1 MATGGGKLLNWGIF
15 VALSF
20 IWGSSFI
27 LIKEASHVL
36 SPIQVA
42 STRLLFA
49 GVILLPV
56 TIKNLL
62 KIPPLKFILI
72 FLSGLVG
79 NFIPAILFPLAET
92 KIDSSLAGFLNALTP
107 IFVLIT
113 GIVFFRAAFEAGKI
127 AGILIAFAGMVVLFI
142 SKGLPDLQHF
152 SYSLLVL
159 LAAFLYALNINMV
172 SKYLNDIPS
181 LTIAAV
187 SFSSLI
193 PVALIV
199 MLVTGFFNM
208 PFHDTVVLKSTA
220 AVFTLGVGATAIG
233 SIIFYML
240 LKRAG
245 TVFSSLVMYGM
256 PFVALF
262 WGLFAGEQ
270 ITALQIA
277 GLAIILCG
285 VYLSSRNWTIRS

>member
-36 SPIQVA
+36 NPFQVA
-42 STRLLFA
+42 ALRLLCA
-49 GVILLPV
+49 GLILLPV
-56 TIKNLL
+56 TIKQIT
-62 KIPPLKFILI
+62 KIPGKKFILV

-92 KIDSSLAGFLNALTP
+92 KIDTSLAGFLNSLTP

-113 GIVFFRAAFEAGKI
+113 GILFFQAAFKPGKI
-127 AGILIAFAGMVVLFI
+127 VGILIAFTGMILLFLAN
-142 SKGLPDLQHF
+142 GLPDLQHISF
-152 SYSLLVL
+152 SSLVL
-159 LAAFLYALNINMV
+159 LAAFLYSLNINMV
-172 SKYLNDIPS
+172 GKYLNEIPS

-187 SFSSLI
+187 SFSTMI
-193 PVALIV
+193 PLSAVVLG
-199 MLVTGFFNM
+199 VTGFFNQD
-208 PFHDTVVLKSTA
+208 FTNTTVIRSTA
-220 AVFTLGVGATAIG
+220 AACTLGIAATAFG
-233 SIIFYML
+233 SIIFYVL

-245 TVFSSLVMYGM
+245 ALFSSMVTYGM

-262 WGLFAGEQ
+262 WGLFAGEH
-270 ITALQIA
+270 ITAFQVA
-277 GLAIILCG
+277 GLAVILGG
-285 VYLSSRNWTIRS
+285 VYLSSRN